1 VGPPVT
7 ARGSRWVALPWLLA
21 GGLTALATWASP
33 ERVGRLVSLDWRMG
47 DMTQLLQGLRAML
60 FVTAALVVVRRH
72 RTAASLARL
81 HPAGVAA
88 SLLLLLLSAGTTLAM
103 AELGLRL
110 AHYPFRGTWT
120 PSETA
125 MARYD
130 PELGWA
136 YVPGRR
142 VTQRYGTDPRLVSA
156 TFDSLG
162 IRVER
167 ADHVWRARDPSVLF
181 IGDSFTMGH
190 GVGANEAFPA
200 RVEAF
205 LGNRIQAVNLGV
217 EGYGT
222 DQALLSLQRY
232 IDRFQTRAVVYT
244 FIADHV
250 WRNDNYDRRVY
261 YPDGNWPGSKPL
273 FGLRADSGVVL
284 RKPAVPVAQLGGLHL
299 VQAARVAWTRWG
311 PRPDSRLT
319 AALVREMDR
328 YCKAKGVRLLVV
340 YWSFAQG
347 GTHLAM
353 LRDTGAEVLDLTAGA
368 PPDWGTWVIPGD
380 YHPTPRAHDRAARL
394 IAGRLI
400 ADSVVPRKP

>member
-1 VGPPVT
+1 
-7 ARGSRWVALPWLLA
+7 
-21 GGLTALATWASP
+21 
-33 ERVGRLVSLDWRMG
+33 MG

-81 HPAGVAA
+81 RPAALAA

-103 AELGLRL
+103 VELGLRM

-130 PELGWA
+130 AELGWA

-142 VTQRYGTDPRLVSA
+142 VTQRYGTDPRPVTA

-190 GVGANEAFPA
+190 GVGADEAFPA

-205 LGNRIQAVNLGV
+205 LGKRIQAVNLGV

-222 DQALLSLQRY
+222 DQALLSLRRY

-273 FGLRADSGVVL
+273 FGLRGDGGVVL
-284 RKPAVPVAQLGGLHL
+284 RKPPMPVSRARRPAPGPGGAGGLDPL
-299 VQAARVAWTRWG
+299 GPAARCRGSPRRWSG
-311 PRPDSRLT
+311 RWIGT
-319 AALVREMDR
+319 ARRRA
-328 YCKAKGVRLLVV
+328 CGCW
-340 YWSFAQG
+340 WS
-347 GTHLAM
+347 
-353 LRDTGAEVLDLTAGA
+353 TGRS
-368 PPDWGTWVIPGD
+368 
-380 YHPTPRAHDRAARL
+380 PRAGRTWRCCAAP
-394 IAGRLI
+394 A
-400 ADSVVPRKP
+400 PRCWT